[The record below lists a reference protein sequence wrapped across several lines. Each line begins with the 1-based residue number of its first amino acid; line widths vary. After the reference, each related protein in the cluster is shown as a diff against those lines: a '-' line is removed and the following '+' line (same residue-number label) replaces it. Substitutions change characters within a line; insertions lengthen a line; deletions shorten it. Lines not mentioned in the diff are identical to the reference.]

1 MPIVTINGV
10 DIEVPEQ
17 AAKPTQPL
25 RVGDPVKLLVKSPYH
40 EPKVCAGVVAAF
52 ELFQSLPTVTVAF
65 VDPSTYSST
74 GALVFA
80 HINEKSA
87 DKYELVH
94 GLDRALLDIDQGR
107 IQQLLQN
114 DIQKKQ
120 QELDEANQRLR
131 FFNERFGAYFSRAL
145 EADLHAAA

>member
-17 AAKPTQPL
+17 ASKPSQPL
-25 RVGDPVKLLVKSPYH
+25 RVGDPVKLLVKAQYT
-40 EPKVCAGVVAAF
+40 EPKVCAGVVAGF
-52 ELFQSLPTVTVAF
+52 ELFQSLPTVTIAY
-65 VDPSTYSST
+65 VDPVSYSST

-80 HINEKSA
+80 HINTKTA

-94 GLDRALLDIDQGR
+94 GLDRAMLDIDQGR

-120 QELDEANQRLR
+120 GELAEAEQRLR

-145 EADLHAAA
+145 EAELHAVA

>member
-25 RVGDPVKLLVKSPYH
+25 RVGDPVKLLVKSQYS
-40 EPKVCAGVVAAF
+40 EPKVCAGVVAGF
-52 ELFQSLPTVTVAF
+52 ELFQSLPTVTVAY
-65 VDPSTYSST
+65 VDPASYSST

-114 DIQKKQ
+114 DVQKKQ
-120 QELDEANQRLR
+120 QDLDEANQRLR

-145 EADLHAAA
+145 EAELHAVA

>member
-1 MPIVTINGV
+1 MPVITINGV
-10 DIEVPEQ
+10 DIDVPEQ
-17 AAKPTQPL
+17 AIKSAAPL
-25 RVGDPVKLLVKSPYH
+25 RVGDPVKLLVKSQYN

-52 ELFQSLPTVTVAF
+52 ELFQSMPTVTIAY
-65 VDPSTYSST
+65 VDPSSYGST

-80 HINEKSA
+80 HINQKSA

-114 DIQKKQ
+114 DIAKKQ

-145 EADLHAAA
+145 ETQLTAVA

>member
-1 MPIVTINGV
+1 MPVITINGV

-17 AAKPTQPL
+17 AQTPAEPL
-25 RVGDPVKLLVKSPYH
+25 RVGDPVKLLVKSQYG
-40 EPKVCAGVVAAF
+40 EPKVCAGVVAGF
-52 ELFQSLPTVTVAF
+52 ELFQTMPTITIAY
-65 VDPSTYSST
+65 VDPSSYSGT
-74 GALVFA
+74 GALTFA
-80 HINEKSA
+80 HLNEKSA

-114 DIQKKQ
+114 DIAKKQ
-120 QELDEANQRLR
+120 QELDEAKQRLR

-145 EADLHAAA
+145 EAELHAAA

>member
-1 MPIVTINGV
+1 MPVITINGV
-10 DIEVPEQ
+10 NIEVPEQ
-17 AAKPTQPL
+17 AQASAEPL
-25 RVGDPVKLLVKSPYH
+25 RVGDPVKLLVKSQYSD
-40 EPKVCAGVVAAF
+40 PKVCAGVVAAF
-52 ELFQSLPTVTVAF
+52 ELFQTMPTITIAY
-65 VDPSTYSST
+65 VDPASYSGT

-80 HINEKSA
+80 HLNEKSA

-114 DIQKKQ
+114 DITKKQ